1 MELLSSGNFA
11 QGEQVFG
18 SGFDAGPEP
27 CGVCSVKEIL
37 FKAERTQPKPTQANP
52 LYANFG
58 KRREGEHLTH
68 THTHTLLAYCL
79 SRNLMM
85 LVVLGSL

>member
-1 MELLSSGNFA
+1 MELLASGNFA

-18 SGFDAGPEP
+18 GGFDAGPEP

-37 FKAERTQPKPTQANP
+37 FKAERAQPKPTQANP

-58 KRREGEHLTH
+58 KRREGEPPPTPTH
-68 THTHTLLAYCL
+68 TQAHDPCLAII
-79 SRNLMM
+79 
-85 LVVLGSL
+85 